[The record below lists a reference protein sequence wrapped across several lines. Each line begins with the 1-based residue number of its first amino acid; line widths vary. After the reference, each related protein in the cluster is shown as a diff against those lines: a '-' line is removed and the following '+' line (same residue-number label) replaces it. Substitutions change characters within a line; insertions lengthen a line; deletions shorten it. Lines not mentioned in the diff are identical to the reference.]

1 MTFDCMKCGACCSAF
16 EVRFLGPHSVNEKYY
31 IKINPTVSELKK
43 DSNMRCCALEGDVGK
58 SVKCSIYED
67 RPSVCSNF
75 ENGGERCIALRK
87 RLSIT

>member
-1 MTFDCMKCGACCSAF
+1 
-16 EVRFLGPHSVNEKYY
+16 
-31 IKINPTVSELKK
+31 
-43 DSNMRCCALEGDVGK
+43 MRCCALEGDVGK